1 MSTDSGCTA
10 MVREM
15 ERQLGGGCGRKAA
28 REAAERNLTAD
39 PRAGNYDSFSAEPL
53 EEVDDS
59 RKP

>member
-1 MSTDSGCTA
+1 